1 MLCHQRLR
9 ASPHVR
15 IDEQEQRSEE
25 MGINPRFFR
34 ACVAPNMICQ
44 NEVFGPSTFP
54 IWSLN
59 FPHFVL
65 FMVQK
70 FQVQGKQGPH

>member
-9 ASPHVR
+9 ASPHVS

-54 IWSLN
+54 IWSSSW
-59 FPHFVL
+59 FRSF
-65 FMVQK
+65 K
-70 FQVQGKQGPH
+70 FKANKDLTDMSCHV